1 VENEM
6 RMANHESRITSHES
20 RVTNHARALTLT
32 EILVVIGIIVLVLG
46 LAVPALSVWEGR
58 KVQDAINLTSNLLK
72 RAQSTAMSEHRVVG
86 LFFYVE
92 PESQTQFIWPIE
104 PDLIP
109 AEATDTADRFVLR
122 DTEPFKIPKPMRLVP
137 ASVLDQYEPDYLLR
151 WSARQLADDQL
162 RDLPSTDDST
172 PAPPPGPGAL
182 PGTQYHRNF
191 FVILFDRTGIVDS
204 RKRVFIRDPDTP
216 GYPSSGSPTEPCG
229 AGGDS
234 YPGFRTRLIV
244 SDNSHPIV
252 GWINA
257 VVDSDC
263 ESIFFQSADSVL
275 IYNDESYRALPDP
288 DSSGYNDNHR
298 RFLRQSSDPLYIH
311 AATGRIIKGRTEG
324 A

>member
-1 VENEM
+1 MSIAECGILKAEYAM
-6 RMANHESRITSHES
+6 RMANHESRI
-20 RVTNHARALTLT
+20 TNHARALTLT

-104 PDLIP
+104 PDMDATAP
-109 AEATDTADRFVLR
+109 TDTADRFILR
-122 DTEPFKIPKPMRLVP
+122 DTEPFKIPKPMRIVP
-137 ASVLDQYEPDYLLR
+137 ASVLDQMLWTPER
-151 WSARQLADDQL
+151 LASEEL
-162 RDLPSTDDST
+162 RDLL
-172 PAPPPGPGAL
+172 AVGA
-182 PGTQYHRNF
+182 TQHHRNF
-191 FVILFDRTGIVDS
+191 FVILFDRSGIVNSRSTVFIVDS
-204 RKRVFIRDPDTP
+204 DADIAD
-216 GYPSSGSPTEPCG
+216 YPSSNLPTDTCG
-229 AGGDS
+229 LGET

-244 SDNSHPIV
+244 SDDSHTVV
-252 GWINA
+252 GLRNA
-257 VVDSDC
+257 VVDDDC
-263 ESIFFQSADSVL
+263 ILPIYFQSADSVL
-275 IYNDESYRALPDP
+275 IYNDEAFRALPRTNTP
-288 DSSGYNDNHR
+288 GYNDNHR